1 MLLKPVAGFRGGIQ
15 VGLVREGFF
24 LMASVDWSRLQQ
36 GLRKGERTPPAEHRL
51 SDLTADLTR
60 MLGDPDPHV
69 RDGLAYPFLATWTEH
84 GVYDDLLAGLGDGMC
99 AGLEVGIGERDTDTV
114 FRRSFSAL
122 VLAECIDRD
131 TRVRRQPPSR
141 IMQWG
146 DRLMAWYVR
155 ERDLRGFVPGK
166 GWAHAAAN
174 GADALGALARSP
186 YFGATELTVVL
197 DVIADRVLDHATPLL
212 VHGEPDRIAHAVM
225 EVLRRDRVPLN
236 VVEPWVRRLEAGAR
250 ERVLTGADPY
260 LVNGNAQAVLRA
272 LYLQLTISPR
282 HPAIRPDLLLAL
294 VASLRRVHP
303 AFLG

>member
-1 MLLKPVAGFRGGIQ
+1 
-15 VGLVREGFF
+15 
-24 LMASVDWSRLQQ
+24 MASVDWSRLQQ
-36 GLRKGERTPPAEHRL
+36 GLRNGDRTPPAEHRL
-51 SDLTADLTR
+51 SDLTAELTR
-60 MLGDPDPHV
+60 MLGDPDPYV
-69 RDGLAYPFLATWTEH
+69 RDGIAYPFLATWTEH

-99 AGLEVGIGERDTDTV
+99 AGLEVGLGDHGTDTV

-131 TRVRRQPPSR
+131 TRVRRQPQTR

-146 DRLMAWYVR
+146 DRLAAWYVR

-186 YFGATELTVVL
+186 YFGATELTVLL
-197 DVIADRVLDHATPLL
+197 DVVADRVLDPATPTLQ
-212 VHGEPDRIAHAVM
+212 HGEPDRIAHAVM
-225 EVLRRDRVPLN
+225 EILRRDRVPLS
-236 VVEPWVRRLEAGAR
+236 VVEPWIRRLESGAR
-250 ERVLTGADPY
+250 ARVAAGDDPY
-260 LVNGNAQAVLRA
+260 AATGNAQAVLRA

-282 HPAIRPDLLLAL
+282 HPSIRSDLLLSL

-303 AFLG
+303 AFLA

>member
-1 MLLKPVAGFRGGIQ
+1 M
-15 VGLVREGFF
+15 
-24 LMASVDWSRLQQ
+24 DWSRLQF
-36 GLRKGERTPPAEHRL
+36 GLRNGERTPPAEHRL

-60 MLGDPDPHV
+60 MLGDPDPEV
-69 RDGLAYPFLATWTEH
+69 RDGLAYPFLATWIEH

-99 AGLEVGIGERDTDTV
+99 AGLDVGIGEQDTDTV

-141 IMQWG
+141 LLQWG

-155 ERDLRGFVPGK
+155 ERDLRGFVASK

-197 DVIADRVLDHATPLL
+197 DVIADRVLDPATPVLL
-212 VHGEPDRIAHAVM
+212 HGEPDRIAHAVM
-225 EVLRRDRVPLN
+225 EVLRRDRVPLS
-236 VVEPWVRRLEAGAR
+236 VVEPWVRRLENGAR
-250 ERVLTGADPY
+250 VRTPAGVDPY
-260 LVNGNAQAVLRA
+260 ATTGNAQAVLRA

-282 HPAIRPDLLLAL
+282 HPAIRPDLLLTL

-303 AFLG
+303 AFLA

>member
-1 MLLKPVAGFRGGIQ
+1 MGPGSSADSMGDQQSGWSV
-15 VGLVREGFF
+15 EGFS
-24 LMASVDWSRLQQ
+24 LMASVNWVRLQQ
-36 GLRKGERTPPAEHRL
+36 GLRNGERTPPAEHRL

-60 MLGDPDPHV
+60 MLGDPDPEV

-84 GVYDDLLAGLGDGMC
+84 GVYDDLLAGLGDGMA
-99 AGLEVGIGERDTDTV
+99 AGLEVGLGEQDSDSV

-141 IMQWG
+141 ILQWG
-146 DRLMAWYVR
+146 DQLAAWWVR

-166 GWAHAAAN
+166 GWAHAGAH

-186 YFGATELTVVL
+186 HFGVNELTVLL
-197 DVIADRVLDHATPLL
+197 DVVADRVLSADTPLL
-212 VHGEPDRIAHAVM
+212 VHGEPDRIAYAVM
-225 EVLRRDRVPLN
+225 EILRRDRVPLA

-250 ERVLTGADPY
+250 SRTPTGEDTLAS
-260 LVNGNAQAVLRA
+260 VGNAQAVLRA

-282 HPAIRPDLLLAL
+282 HPSVRPDLLLAL

-303 AFLG
+303 AFLA

>member
-1 MLLKPVAGFRGGIQ
+1 
-15 VGLVREGFF
+15 
-24 LMASVDWSRLQQ
+24 MASVDWSRLQQ
-36 GLRKGERTPPAEHRL
+36 GLRKGDRTPPPEHRL

-60 MLGDPDPHV
+60 MLGDPDPYV
-69 RDGLAYPFLATWTEH
+69 RDGIAYPFLATWTEH

-99 AGLEVGIGERDTDTV
+99 AGLEVGIGEQGTDTV

-131 TRVRRQPPSR
+131 TRVRRQPPTR

-146 DRLMAWYVR
+146 DRLAAWYVR

-186 YFGATELTVVL
+186 YFGATELTVLL
-197 DVIADRVLDHATPLL
+197 DVVADRVLDQETPALL
-212 VHGEPDRIAHAVM
+212 HGEPDRIAHAVM
-225 EVLRRDRVPLN
+225 EILRRDRVPLS
-236 VVEPWVRRLEAGAR
+236 VVEPWVRRLESGAR
-250 ERVLTGADPY
+250 ARAAAGSDPY
-260 LVNGNAQAVLRA
+260 AATGNAQAVLRA

-282 HPAIRPDLLLAL
+282 HPAIRPDLLLSL

-303 AFLG
+303 AFLA

>member
-1 MLLKPVAGFRGGIQ
+1 
-15 VGLVREGFF
+15 
-24 LMASVDWSRLQQ
+24 MASVDWARLQQ
-36 GLRKGERTPPAEHRL
+36 GLRNGDRTPPAEHRL

-60 MLGDPDPHV
+60 MLGDPDPYV
-69 RDGLAYPFLATWTEH
+69 RDGIAYPFLATWTEH

-99 AGLEVGIGERDTDTV
+99 AGLEVGIGEQGTDTV

-131 TRVRRQPPSR
+131 TRVRRQPPTR

-146 DRLMAWYVR
+146 DRLAAWYVR

-186 YFGATELTVVL
+186 YFGATELTVLL
-197 DVIADRVLDHATPLL
+197 DVVADRVLDPATPALQ
-212 VHGEPDRIAHAVM
+212 HGEPDRIAHAVL
-225 EVLRRDRVPLN
+225 EILRRDRVPLS
-236 VVEPWVRRLEAGAR
+236 VVEPWVRRLESGAR
-250 ERVLTGADPY
+250 ARAGVDDDPY
-260 LVNGNAQAVLRA
+260 AATGNAQAVLRA

-282 HPAIRPDLLLAL
+282 HPAIRSDLLLSL

-303 AFLG
+303 AFLA

>member
-1 MLLKPVAGFRGGIQ
+1 MP
-15 VGLVREGFF
+15 
-24 LMASVDWSRLQQ
+24 SVDWMRLQQ

-51 SDLTADLTR
+51 ADLTAELTR
-60 MLGDPDPHV
+60 MLGDPDPQV

-99 AGLEVGIGERDTDTV
+99 AGLEVGLGEQDTDSV

-131 TRVRRQPPSR
+131 TRVRRQAPSR
-141 IMQWG
+141 ILQWG
-146 DRLMAWYVR
+146 DRLAAWWVR

-166 GWAHAAAN
+166 GWAHAGAH
-174 GADALGALARSP
+174 GADGLGALARSP
-186 YFGATELTVVL
+186 HFGATELTVLL
-197 DVIADRVLDHATPLL
+197 DVIADRVLSEDTPVF

-225 EVLRRDRVPLN
+225 EILRRDRVPLS
-236 VVEPWVRRLEAGAR
+236 VVEPWVRRLESGAKAR
-250 ERVLTGADPY
+250 TSIGEDPFGTT
-260 LVNGNAQAVLRA
+260 GNAQAVLRA

-294 VASLRRVHP
+294 VGSLRRVHP
-303 AFLG
+303 AFLA

>member
-1 MLLKPVAGFRGGIQ
+1 
-15 VGLVREGFF
+15 
-24 LMASVDWSRLQQ
+24 MASVDWSRLQQ
-36 GLRKGERTPPAEHRL
+36 GLRKGDRTPPPEHRL

-60 MLGDPDPHV
+60 MLGDPDPYV
-69 RDGLAYPFLATWTEH
+69 RDGIAYPFLATWTEH

-99 AGLEVGIGERDTDTV
+99 AGLEVGIGEQGTDTV

-131 TRVRRQPPSR
+131 TRVRRQPPTR

-146 DRLMAWYVR
+146 DRLAAWYVR

-186 YFGATELTVVL
+186 YFGATELTVLL
-197 DVIADRVLDHATPLL
+197 DVVADRVLDPETPALL
-212 VHGEPDRIAHAVM
+212 HGEPDRIAHAVM
-225 EVLRRDRVPLN
+225 EILRRDRVPLS
-236 VVEPWVRRLEAGAR
+236 VVEPWVRRLESGAR
-250 ERVLTGADPY
+250 ARAAAGGDPY
-260 LVNGNAQAVLRA
+260 AATGNAQAVLRA

-282 HPAIRPDLLLAL
+282 HPAIRPDLLLSL

-303 AFLG
+303 AFLA

>member
-1 MLLKPVAGFRGGIQ
+1 
-15 VGLVREGFF
+15 
-24 LMASVDWSRLQQ
+24 MASVDWSRLQQ
-36 GLRKGERTPPAEHRL
+36 GLRKGDRTPPPEHRL

-60 MLGDPDPHV
+60 MLGDPDPYV
-69 RDGLAYPFLATWTEH
+69 RDGIAYPFLATWTEH

-99 AGLEVGIGERDTDTV
+99 AGLEVGIGEQGTDTV

-131 TRVRRQPPSR
+131 TRVRRQPPTR

-146 DRLMAWYVR
+146 DRLAAWYVR

-186 YFGATELTVVL
+186 YFGATELTVLL
-197 DVIADRVLDHATPLL
+197 DVVADRVLDPETPALL
-212 VHGEPDRIAHAVM
+212 HGEPDRIAHAVM
-225 EVLRRDRVPLN
+225 EILRRDRVPLS
-236 VVEPWVRRLEAGAR
+236 VVEPWVRRLESGAR
-250 ERVLTGADPY
+250 ARATAGSDPY
-260 LVNGNAQAVLRA
+260 AATGNAQAVLRA

-282 HPAIRPDLLLAL
+282 HPAIRPDLLLSL

-303 AFLG
+303 AFLA

>member
-1 MLLKPVAGFRGGIQ
+1 MV
-15 VGLVREGFF
+15 
-24 LMASVDWSRLQQ
+24 MASVDWSRLQQ
-36 GLRKGERTPPAEHRL
+36 GLRKGDRTPPPEHRL

-60 MLGDPDPHV
+60 MLGDPDPYV
-69 RDGLAYPFLATWTEH
+69 RDGIAYPFLATWTEH

-99 AGLEVGIGERDTDTV
+99 AGLEVGIGEQGTDTV

-131 TRVRRQPPSR
+131 TRVRRQPPTR

-146 DRLMAWYVR
+146 DRLAAWYVR

-186 YFGATELTVVL
+186 YFGATELTVLL
-197 DVIADRVLDHATPLL
+197 DVVADRILDPETPALL
-212 VHGEPDRIAHAVM
+212 HGEPDRIAHAVM
-225 EVLRRDRVPLN
+225 EILRRDRVPLS
-236 VVEPWVRRLEAGAR
+236 VVEPWVRRLESGAR
-250 ERVLTGADPY
+250 ARAAAGGDPY
-260 LVNGNAQAVLRA
+260 AATGNAQAVLRA

-282 HPAIRPDLLLAL
+282 HPAIRPDLLLSL

-303 AFLG
+303 AFLA

>member
-1 MLLKPVAGFRGGIQ
+1 
-15 VGLVREGFF
+15 
-24 LMASVDWSRLQQ
+24 MASVDWSRLQQ
-36 GLRKGERTPPAEHRL
+36 GLRKGDRTPPPEHRL

-60 MLGDPDPHV
+60 MLGDPDPYV
-69 RDGLAYPFLATWTEH
+69 RDGIAYPFLATWTEH

-99 AGLEVGIGERDTDTV
+99 AGLEVGIGEQGTDTV

-131 TRVRRQPPSR
+131 TRVRRQPPTR

-146 DRLMAWYVR
+146 DRLAAWYVR

-186 YFGATELTVVL
+186 YFGATELTVLL
-197 DVIADRVLDHATPLL
+197 DVIADRVLDPETPALL
-212 VHGEPDRIAHAVM
+212 HGEPDRIAHAVM
-225 EVLRRDRVPLN
+225 EILRRDRVPLS
-236 VVEPWVRRLEAGAR
+236 VVEPWVRRLESGAR
-250 ERVLTGADPY
+250 ARAAAGSDPY
-260 LVNGNAQAVLRA
+260 AATGNAQAVLRA

-282 HPAIRPDLLLAL
+282 HPAIRPDLLLSL

-303 AFLG
+303 AFLA